1 VGFLK
6 RLLGTTDA
14 VEDARERAG
23 DQEAAQPAG
32 WNLTS
37 PEVTQTEDGV
47 TLKMAAPG
55 LDPTTLETQVDGDA
69 LVLKARGET
78 GPHSTITLNERLQLK
93 GAGDLAQANVSYEDG
108 QIVVRIPKSALPAK
122 PAEG

>member
-1 VGFLK
+1 MGFLK

-23 DQEAAQPAG
+23 EQQVSQPAG

-37 PEVTQTEDGV
+37 PEVTQTDDQV

-55 LDPTTLETQVDGDA
+55 LDPSTLETEVDGDT

-78 GPHSTITLNERLQLK
+78 GPQSTVSVSERLQLK
-93 GAGDLAQANVSYEDG
+93 GAGDLSQASVAYEEG
-108 QIVVRIPKSALPAK
+108 KIVVRIPRSALPSQ
-122 PAEG
+122 PMG

>member
-1 VGFLK
+1 MSFLK

-14 VEDARERAG
+14 VQDARERAG
-23 DQEAAQPAG
+23 EQQASQPAG

-37 PEVTQTEDGV
+37 PEVTQTDDEV

-55 LDPTTLETQVDGDA
+55 LDPSTLETEVDGDA

-78 GPHSTITLNERLQLK
+78 GPHSTISLNERLQLK
-93 GAGDLAQANVSYEDG
+93 GAGNLAQASVAYEEG
-108 QIVVRIPKSALPAK
+108 KIVVRIPKSALPSQPSK
-122 PAEG
+122 

>member
-1 VGFLK
+1 MSFLR

-14 VEDARERAG
+14 VADARDRAG
-23 DQEAAQPAG
+23 EREASQPAG

-37 PEVTQTEDGV
+37 PEVTQTDDQV

-55 LDPTTLETQVDGDA
+55 LDPSTLETEVDGDA

-78 GPHSTITLNERLQLK
+78 GPHSTINLNERLQLK
-93 GAGDLAQANVSYEDG
+93 GAGDLTQASVAYEEG
-108 QIVVRIPKSALPAK
+108 KIVVRIPKSAFPAQ
-122 PAEG
+122 PSA